1 MPSES
6 KKRLKDLEQHDAY
19 VFHGSGARIERLEP
33 RQAQTIVDGKMIDD
47 GPPAIYASSLLDY
60 AVFMALLNIENC
72 PAGFRS
78 SCRSENDQLK
88 FGASQATLD
97 QMNDSS
103 LGHVHVLRRC
113 DFTLRGGCEWFAT
126 EPLEPVEVIEVRW
139 NDFDCPIS
147 IMEQH
152 LLE

>member
-1 MPSES
+1 MFSES
-6 KKRLKDLEQHDAY
+6 RTRLKELEREERY
-19 VFHGSGARIERLEP
+19 VFHGSGMRIAKLEP
-33 RQAQTIVDGKMIDD
+33 RQAITIVDGKMVDD

-60 AVFMALLNIENC
+60 AIFMALLNKENC
-72 PAGFRS
+72 PSGARS
-78 SCRSENDQLK
+78 SCSYENGELK

-97 QMNDSS
+97 QMNDRSI
-103 LGHVHVLRRC
+103 GHVHVLRRS

-126 EPLEPVEVIEVRW
+126 SALEPVEVIEVRW

-152 LLE
+152 MLE